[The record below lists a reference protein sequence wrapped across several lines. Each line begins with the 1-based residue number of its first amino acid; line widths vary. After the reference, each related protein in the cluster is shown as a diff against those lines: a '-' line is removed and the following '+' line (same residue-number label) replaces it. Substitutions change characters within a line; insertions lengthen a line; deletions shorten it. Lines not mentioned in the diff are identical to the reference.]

1 VACHF
6 RRSEPDIPT
15 RPEAVRRSA
24 ARADIVAE
32 MSWRQAY
39 LIQINITAGNLDY
52 LEALSSGSE
61 LNRVLDPFWQQAS
74 SLYVTDERAHSESWQ
89 YPQSRRED
97 LVLGERSLTSTGT
110 GRTEASGLAMVERAT
125 ICLDQ
130 GVKP

>member
-1 VACHF
+1 
-6 RRSEPDIPT
+6 
-15 RPEAVRRSA
+15 
-24 ARADIVAE
+24 

-52 LEALSSGSE
+52 LAALSSGSE
-61 LNRVLDPFWQQAS
+61 LNRGVVLDPFWQQAS

-110 GRTEASGLAMVERAT
+110 GRTKASGLAMVERAT
-125 ICLDQ
+125 IA
-130 GVKP
+130 

>member
-15 RPEAVRRSA
+15 RPEAVQRSA

-61 LNRVLDPFWQQAS
+61 LNRVRDPFWQQAS

-110 GRTEASGLAMVERAT
+110 GRTKASGLAMVERAT
-125 ICLDQ
+125 IA
-130 GVKP
+130 